1 METKTALHREKEHI
15 VWMDVVR
22 LIAMFTVVCC
32 HSADPFN
39 FYAGETPPNIDNIKF
54 WGGCLWSFFA
64 SLRAA
69 FRHADRSA
77 AASGEGNRHVRILQE
92 THQPCFLA
100 FPDLVGDIQ
109 PVSVDHRHTGPSAGN
124 HS

>member
-54 WGGCLWSFFA
+54 WGLSMELFCVPACRFS
-64 SLRAA
+64 S
-69 FRHADRSA
+69 
-77 AASGEGNRHVRILQE
+77 
-92 THQPCFLA
+92 C
-100 FPDLVGDIQ
+100 
-109 PVSVDHRHTGPSAGN
+109 
-124 HS
+124 

>member
-1 METKTALHREKEHI
+1 METKTALPREKEHI

-54 WGGCLWSFFA
+54 
-64 SLRAA
+64 
-69 FRHADRSA
+69 
-77 AASGEGNRHVRILQE
+77 
-92 THQPCFLA
+92 
-100 FPDLVGDIQ
+100 
-109 PVSVDHRHTGPSAGN
+109 
-124 HS
+124 